1 MYINQINIHIFV
13 KTGKSHVK
21 GHSHGNQAL
30 KKTAY
35 QKKIKPCNALL
46 TNGKTPLQAF
56 LRALCYFQ

>member
-35 QKKIKPCNALL
+35 QKKSNPA
-46 TNGKTPLQAF
+46 TP
-56 LRALCYFQ
+56 Y